1 MRQRNF
7 TTAVFA
13 AAVGLGSAT
22 GVQAQFAGLDTR
34 LIASGFTQPVFATA
48 PLADGRVF
56 VVEKGGAIKA
66 VQGGVTTNFLNLS
79 VATASEQ
86 GLLGLAFD
94 PQYGVTGSAGQGR
107 FFVNYIDPGNGDTVV
122 ASYRTAGNVANP
134 ASRVEVLRIDQPN
147 GLTNHKAGWIGFK
160 PGDSNNLFIATGDGG
175 GSNDPSNFAQ
185 NRNVLL
191 GKMLR
196 VNINADDFADPNINY
211 GVPSDNPFVGQA
223 GSRGEIFSYGLRNP
237 WRNSF
242 DSANG
247 DLWIGDVGQNVLEEV
262 NLIRGNAG
270 GGQNFGWRLREG
282 DIATPG
288 VGGPRPP
295 DNVDPVLVYGRSFG
309 VSITGG
315 VVVRDAASPLNGQYV
330 FGDFGFGNIW
340 ALPADAADLS
350 FARAV
355 NVTAALEAGAAGALG
370 NISSFGSGPGGEL
383 YIVDYGGK
391 VVQVVPEPESAMLL
405 LGGMAALAA
414 WRRRVTARAQRRA
427 GA

>member
-1 MRQRNF
+1 MR
-7 TTAVFA
+7 TLTARPALLAVATALCCA
-13 AAVGLGSAT
+13 APGI
-22 GVQAQFAGLDTR
+22 QAQITGLDTR
-34 LIASGFTQPVFATA
+34 LIASGFTQPLFATA

-56 VVEKGGAIKA
+56 VVEKSGVIKS
-66 VQGGVTTNFLNLS
+66 VLGGVTSTFLS
-79 VATASEQ
+79 FPVATASEQ

-94 PQYGVTGSAGQGR
+94 PQYGVAGSPGAGR

-122 ASYRTAGNVANP
+122 ASYRAAGNVANP
-134 ASRVEVLRIDQPN
+134 ASRAEVMRIDQPN
-147 GLTNHKAGWIGFK
+147 GLTNHKAGWIAFK
-160 PGDSNNLFIATGDGG
+160 PGDVNNLYIATGDGG
-175 GSNDPSNFAQ
+175 GSNDPSNFSQ

-196 VNINADDFADPNINY
+196 VNINADDFVADPNINY
-211 GVPSDNPFVGQA
+211 GVPADNPFVGQA
-223 GSRGEIFSYGLRNP
+223 GRRGEIFSYGLRNP

-247 DLWIGDVGQNVLEEV
+247 DLWIGDVGQNALEEV
-262 NLIRGNAG
+262 NLIRGSSG

-288 VGGPRPP
+288 SVGGPRPA

-315 VVVRDAASPLNGQYV
+315 VVVRNAASPLNGQYV

-355 NVTAALEAGAAGALG
+355 NITAALDAGAGGVLG
-370 NISSFGSGPGGEL
+370 SISSFGSGAGGEL
-383 YIVDYGGK
+383 YVVDYGGK
-391 VVQVVPEPESAMLL
+391 VVQVVPEPGQAALL
-405 LGGMAALAA
+405 LGGLALLAG
-414 WRRRVTARAQRRA
+414 WRQWRQVRA
-427 GA
+427 

>member
-1 MRQRNF
+1 MRLLSPRSPLLAA
-7 TTAVFA
+7 TALAVA
-13 AAVGLGSAT
+13 ALAVSSAH
-22 GVQAQFAGLDTR
+22 GQISGLDTR
-34 LIASGFTQPVFATA
+34 LIGSGFTQPVFATA

-56 VVEKGGAIKA
+56 VVEKGGVIKA
-66 VQGGVTTNFLNLS
+66 VQGGVSTNFLSLAVS
-79 VATASEQ
+79 TSSEQ

-94 PQYGVTGSAGQGR
+94 PQYGLAGSAGQGR
-107 FFVNYIDPGNGDTVV
+107 FFINYIDPGNGDTVV

-160 PGDSNNLFIATGDGG
+160 PGDRNNLFIATGDGG
-175 GSNDPSNFAQ
+175 GSNDPSNNAQ

-211 GVPSDNPFVGQA
+211 GVPSDNPFFGQA
-223 GSRGEIFSYGLRNP
+223 GRRGEIFSYGLRNP

-247 DLWIGDVGQNVLEEV
+247 DLWIGDVGQNALEEV
-262 NLIRGNAG
+262 NLIRGSST

-288 VGGPRPP
+288 VGGPRPA
-295 DNVDPVLVYGRSFG
+295 DNVDPVLVYGRSSG

-315 VVVRDAASPLNGQYV
+315 VVVRDAASPLNGHYV

-350 FARAV
+350 FARAI
-355 NVTAALEAGAAGALG
+355 NVTAALDAGAAGALG

-391 VVQVVPEPESAMLL
+391 VVQVVPEPAAALL
-405 LGGMAALAA
+405 LLAGLA
-414 WRRRVTARAQRRA
+414 VLLARRRGLGNQ
-427 GA
+427 